1 VRTTLNVRSSLL
13 ADIHLHSLRALPEAG
28 VAIHAISME
37 QVQGGLDILWPLN
50 NNKQN
55 KIRLA
60 MINMASLPCENLL
73 PQWL

>member
-1 VRTTLNVRSSLL
+1 MNVRLSLL

-50 NNKQN
+50 NIK
-55 KIRLA
+55 
-60 MINMASLPCENLL
+60 
-73 PQWL
+73 